1 MIQTRY
7 NDIYNQYET
16 YHIQWHLAST
26 WHIRKIS
33 YIEPAWYKPDN
44 IIHIIN
50 MILTRYKYIYI
61 EATVPNSMN
70 MIADIQNIALTF
82 YKPHTIKHTMNIK
95 QKKLN
100 YKKQWN
106 NIYY

>member
-1 MIQTRY
+1 
-7 NDIYNQYET
+7 
-16 YHIQWHLAST
+16 
-26 WHIRKIS
+26 
-33 YIEPAWYKPDN
+33 
-44 IIHIIN
+44 

-95 QKKLN
+95 PKFFLL
-100 YKKQWN
+100 
-106 NIYY
+106 